1 MVGRKIVMSVTG
13 FSLVVFVSLHLL
25 GNSSFY
31 YGPGG
36 INTYAAMLHGLGP
49 FIWLIRSVMLAF
61 LSLHVFFGIQLT
73 LENRKAKAETY
84 AVTQRLR
91 STFAGRS
98 MIWTGLM
105 TGAFL
110 VYHLLHFT
118 FYVTNPEIS
127 AYRHLDVMGRPD
139 VFMMVVLGFRNQ
151 TIAFI
156 YILALMSLALHLT
169 HAIQSMFQTV
179 GLNSERSESFI
190 SQAGIFTAI
199 ILFLGFIAIPISVV
213 TGIVR

>member
-1 MVGRKIVMSVTG
+1 
-13 FSLVVFVSLHLL
+13 
-25 GNSSFY
+25 
-31 YGPGG
+31 
-36 INTYAAMLHGLGP
+36 
-49 FIWLIRSVMLAF
+49 
-61 LSLHVFFGIQLT
+61 
-73 LENRKAKAETY
+73 
-84 AVTQRLR
+84 
-91 STFAGRS
+91 

-127 AYRHLDVMGRPD
+127 AYRHLDIMGRPD

-179 GLNSERSESFI
+179 GLNSERSESFL

-199 ILFLGFIAIPISVV
+199 ILFLGFIAVPISVV